1 MIPVRWLL
9 VKTGEEPAD
18 DAWLAPAERDHLETL
33 RIPHRRED
41 WRLGRWAAKKA
52 LAAALDLPADS
63 LARLEI
69 RPAEDGAP
77 EPFLDGNPVPWDL
90 SLTHRDGHAA
100 AAVAPAGTALGCDL
114 ECVEPRSGLFVQDY
128 FTEAERAVIE
138 TDRLLLANLLWSAK
152 ESVLKAL
159 RVGLRM
165 DTRDVEV
172 TLSNDEAVGG
182 WRTFAVRHRASGRR
196 FEGWWRREGGMVAT
210 VVAGAV
216 ERTDQPISL
225 S

>member
-9 VKTGEEPAD
+9 VQSGEEPAED
-18 DAWLAPAERDHLETL
+18 SWLAPAERDHLETL
-33 RIPHRRED
+33 RIPQRRND
-41 WRLGRWAAKKA
+41 WRLGRWAAKNA
-52 LAAALDLPADS
+52 LAAALDLSKEALP
-63 LARLEI
+63 RLEI

-77 EPFLDGNPVPWDL
+77 EPFLDAAPIPWAL
-90 SLTHRDGHAA
+90 SLTHRDSHAA

-114 ECVEPRSGLFVQDY
+114 ERIEPRSGLFVQDY

-138 TDRLLLANLLWSAK
+138 TDRLLLANLFWSAK
-152 ESVLKAL
+152 ESALKAL

-172 TLSNDEAVGG
+172 TLGKEEAES
-182 WRTFAVRHRASGRR
+182 WKTFGVRHRESGAR
-196 FEGWWRREGGMVAT
+196 FEGWWRREGEVVAT
-210 VVAGAV
+210 VVAGPAQS
-216 ERTDQPISL
+216 RTQPISL